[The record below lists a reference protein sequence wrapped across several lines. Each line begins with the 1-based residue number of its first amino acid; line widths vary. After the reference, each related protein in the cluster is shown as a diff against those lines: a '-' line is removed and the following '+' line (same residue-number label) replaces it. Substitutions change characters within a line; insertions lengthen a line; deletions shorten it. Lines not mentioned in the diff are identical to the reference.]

1 MKVVVAH
8 NRYSS
13 AQPSGENRMVDTEIE
28 QLRAAGVDVIA
39 FQRAS
44 DDIANLPLAQ
54 KVMLPVAPIY
64 ASQAQRDLRAL
75 LAEHQP
81 DILHLHNPYP
91 LLSPWVIRT
100 AHAAGVP
107 VVQTVH
113 NFRHVCVNGIHF
125 RAGRPCTD
133 CVGRRLPIPA
143 VVHACYRDSRPQS
156 LAMAAAL
163 AYHRPTFHSVDR
175 FIALTEPVAEHLRRY
190 GIAEQRVVVRPNS
203 VPDPGPPAPVG
214 DGFLYMGRLTEEK
227 GLRILLD
234 AWRHHDEGSLGTLRI
249 AGDGPLRD
257 LVEAEP
263 RRDVSYV
270 GQLDAAG
277 VRAALTAT
285 AALVVPSRWPDVL
298 PTVVLEALAA
308 GRPVLGSDVGGIP
321 YAVGN
326 AGWVVP
332 PTAEAFA
339 TALPIA
345 HAQAPSL
352 AAAARHRY
360 ETTFHPQ
367 LAISKLLDIYASLA
381 RTSIVD

>member
-1 MKVVVAH
+1 MVVAH

-39 FQRAS
+39 FQRSS
-44 DDIANLPLAQ
+44 DDIADLPLAQ

-64 ASQAQRDLRAL
+64 AAQAQRDLRAL
-75 LAEHQP
+75 LAEHRP
-81 DILHLHNPYP
+81 DVLHLHNPYP

-125 RAGRPCTD
+125 RSGHPCTD
-133 CVGRRLPIPA
+133 CVGRRLPVPA
-143 VVHACYRDSRPQS
+143 VVHGCYRDSRAQS

-163 AYHRPTFHSVDR
+163 AYHRPTWHSVDR
-175 FIALTEPVAEHLRRY
+175 YIALTEPVAEHLRRY
-190 GIAEQRVVVRPNS
+190 GIAEQRIVVRPNS
-203 VPDPGPPAPVG
+203 VPDPGPPAPAG
-214 DGFLYMGRLTEEK
+214 DGFLYLGRLTEEK

-234 AWRHHDEGSLGTLRI
+234 AWRRHDEGALGTLRI

-257 LVEAEP
+257 LVAAEP

-270 GQLDAAG
+270 GPLDAAG

-332 PTAEAFA
+332 PTAEALA
-339 TALPIA
+339 AALPMA
-345 HAQAPSL
+345 RAQAPEL

-360 ETTFHPQ
+360 ETTFRPE
-367 LAISKLLDIYASLA
+367 LAIRKLLDVYASLA
-381 RTSIVD
+381 RTPIVD